1 MTLCLYRLHD
11 NGRVYMISNSIYE
24 QDFQQWVEQHITL
37 LKMGR
42 LQELDIEHL
51 IEELENMARRDKH
64 ELINHLII
72 LLAHLLKWE
81 FQLQQ
86 LSEMWGTYEGKSWR
100 NTILEQRAQI
110 NRQLVF
116 TPSLKSFLNTAIEEA
131 YPAAVQLAVDETNL
145 PLSTFPV
152 HCPYPADK
160 ILDKLFYP
168 QPR

>member
-1 MTLCLYRLHD
+1 M
-11 NGRVYMISNSIYE
+11 MKNSMYE
-24 QDFQQWVEQHITL
+24 QNFQQWVEQHITF
-37 LKMGR
+37 LKTGR

-86 LSEMWGTYEGKSWR
+86 LSEMWGAFEGKSWR

-110 NRQLVF
+110 NRQLAF

-131 YPAAVQLAVDETNL
+131 YSAAVQLAVDETNL
-145 PLSTFPV
+145 PLTTFPTD
-152 HCPYPADK
+152 CPYTAER

-168 QPR
+168 QPQ